1 MVQQSKFAQVFDAKL
16 EKVDSAMSAINGI
29 VWAEA
34 QLGMRLKR
42 ARNQR
47 DLVSPKVSVHMLMD
61 PSS

>member
-1 MVQQSKFAQVFDAKL
+1 MVAQSKFAQLFDAKL
-16 EKVDSAMSAINGI
+16 EKVDSSMSALNGI

-47 DLVSPKVSVHMLMD
+47 DLVSPRFSYTHSKV
-61 PSS
+61 